1 MKSFT
6 VKAYGKINIA
16 LKVFKKQGEYHP
28 LDSVCVTVK
37 KYDKITIAK
46 RKDDKILLTF
56 YGKYAENNYIQEQ
69 TNAYKACKAFI
80 DKYSTCGV
88 NIDIERNIPSGSGMG
103 GSSCDIAGTLN
114 CLKALFKITDDVT
127 DIATKLGSDSTYLL
141 QGGFARLKGRGEKV
155 TFYDTN
161 LKYYVILI
169 YAKSGVN
176 TKDCFLAFDQIE
188 QTNDNIDIDK
198 VEKAILNGDFDL
210 LSNHAG
216 NSLLKPAISLNKEIE
231 ENLLEI
237 EKLSPSVYGMT
248 GSGSTVFSL
257 YDSYEMASWAYSRL
271 KKKFG
276 KSVELLETYNPK
288 RIPLI
293 EKLAGVYSYED
304 KK

>member
-28 LDSVCVTVK
+28 VDSVCVTVK
-37 KYDKITIAK
+37 KYDKITITK

-80 DKYSTCGV
+80 EKFSTCGV

-103 GSSCDIAGTLN
+103 SSSCDIAGTLN
-114 CLKALFKITDDVT
+114 CLKALFKIDGDVT
-127 DIATKLGSDSTYLL
+127 DIATNLGSDSTYLL

-155 TFYDTN
+155 TFYDTD

-176 TKDCFLAFDQIE
+176 TKDCFLAFDQIGE
-188 QTNDNIDIDK
+188 TNDNIDIDK

-210 LSNHAG
+210 LSTCAG

-237 EKLSPSVYGMT
+237 EKLSPSCYGMT

-257 YDSYEMASWAYSRL
+257 YDSYEMASWAYSHL

-276 KSVELLETYNPK
+276 KSVELLETHNPK

-293 EKLAGVYSYED
+293 EKLVGVYSYQD

>member
-1 MKSFT
+1 MKTFT

-16 LKVFKKQGEYHP
+16 LKVFKKQGDYHP

-37 KYDKITIAK
+37 KYDKITIQK

-56 YGKYAENNYIQEQ
+56 YGKYAEKQYIQEQ

-114 CLKALFKITDDVT
+114 CLKALFKINDDAS
-127 DIATKLGSDSTYLL
+127 DIATTLGSDSTYLL
-141 QGGFARLKGRGEKV
+141 QGGFARLKGRGEQV
-155 TFYDTN
+155 TYYDTD

-176 TKDCFLAFDQIE
+176 TKDCFLAFDQIGE
-188 QTNDNIDIDK
+188 TDENIDVDK

-210 LSNHAG
+210 LSKHGG

-231 ENLLEI
+231 ENLLELK
-237 EKLSPSVYGMT
+237 KLSPSCYGMT
-248 GSGSTVFSL
+248 GSGSTVFAL
-257 YDSYEMASWAYSRL
+257 YDSYEMASWAYSHL
-271 KKKFG
+271 KKIFG
-276 KSVELLETYNPK
+276 RRVELLETHNPK
-288 RIPLI
+288 RVSLI
-293 EKLAGVYSYED
+293 EKLVGFYSYED
-304 KK
+304 KN